1 MKIVVLDGYA
11 LNPGD
16 LSWDGLADLGDLTV
30 HEHSTA
36 DQVIERAAGVE
47 VLLTNKCPV
56 GAEQIAQLPDLRY
69 IGVLATGFNIVDV
82 EAARS
87 RDIPVVNV
95 PTYGTS
101 SVAQMVFAH
110 ILHLTQ
116 NVGHHAT
123 TVSEGRWAAN
133 RDFCYWDTSQVEL
146 ENLVLGIIG
155 FGRIG
160 RRVSELALA
169 FGMNVV
175 TATRDGRAPDATG
188 IRNVDLDELFSLSD
202 IISLHCPLTPQTEGI
217 VSAQRL
223 SLMKSTAFLVNT
235 SRGPLIDEGA
245 LLSALNDGRIAGAGL
260 DVLAIEPPKA
270 NHPLYGA
277 KNCFITPHIAW
288 ATGAARTRL
297 LDTVVDNVRAFAA
310 GNPQNLVN

>member
-16 LSWDGLADLGDLTV
+16 LNWDGLAALGDLTV

-36 DQVIERAAGVE
+36 DQVVGRAAGAE

-56 GAEQIAQLPDLRY
+56 GAEQISALPDLRC

-82 EAARS
+82 EAARA
-87 RDIPVVNV
+87 RNIPVVNV
-95 PTYGTS
+95 PTYGTA
-101 SVAQMVFAH
+101 SVAQMVLAH

-116 NVGHHAT
+116 NVGHHAG

-133 RDFCYWDTSQVEL
+133 RDFCYWDTPLIEL
-146 ENLVLGIIG
+146 ENLTLGIVG

-160 RRVSELALA
+160 GRVAELARA

-175 TATRDGRAPDATG
+175 VATRDGRAPDNSVRT
-188 IRNVDLDELFSLSD
+188 VDLDELFRISD
-202 IISLHCPLTPQTEGI
+202 IISLHCPLTPATEGI
-217 VSAQRL
+217 VSAERL
-223 SLMKSTAFLVNT
+223 AAMKSTAFLVNT
-235 SRGPLIDEGA
+235 SRGPLVDEAA
-245 LLSALNDGRIAGAGL
+245 LLAALNEERIAGAGL
-260 DVLAIEPPKA
+260 DVLAVEPPKA
-270 NHPLYGA
+270 NHPLYTA
-277 KNCFITPHIAW
+277 KNCYITPHIAW

-297 LDTVVDNVRAFAA
+297 LATVVDNVRAYAA
-310 GNPQNLVN
+310 GEAQNVVN

>member
-16 LSWDGLADLGDLTV
+16 LNWDGLAALGDLTV

-36 DQVIERAAGVE
+36 DQVVERAAGAE

-56 GAEQIAQLPDLRY
+56 GAEQISALPDLRC

-82 EAARS
+82 EAARA
-87 RDIPVVNV
+87 RNIPVVNV
-95 PTYGTS
+95 PTYGTA
-101 SVAQMVFAH
+101 SVAQMVLAH

-116 NVGHHAT
+116 NVGHHAG

-133 RDFCYWDTSQVEL
+133 RDFCYWDTPLIEL
-146 ENLVLGIIG
+146 ENLTLGIVG

-160 RRVSELALA
+160 GRVAELARA

-175 TATRDGRAPDATG
+175 VATRDGRAPDNSVRT
-188 IRNVDLDELFSLSD
+188 VDLDELFRISD
-202 IISLHCPLTPQTEGI
+202 IISLHCPLTPATEGI
-217 VSAQRL
+217 VSAERL
-223 SLMKSTAFLVNT
+223 AAMKSTAFLVNT
-235 SRGPLIDEGA
+235 SRGPLVDEAA
-245 LLSALNDGRIAGAGL
+245 LLAALNEERIAGAGL
-260 DVLAIEPPKA
+260 DVLAVEPPKA
-270 NHPLYGA
+270 NHPLYTA
-277 KNCFITPHIAW
+277 KNCYITPHIAW

-297 LDTVVDNVRAFAA
+297 LATVVDNVRAYAA
-310 GNPQNLVN
+310 GEAQNVVN

>member
-16 LSWDGLADLGDLTV
+16 LNWDGLAALGDLTV

-36 DQVIERAAGVE
+36 DQVVERAAGAE

-56 GAEQIAQLPDLRY
+56 GAEQISALPDLRC

-82 EAARS
+82 EAARA
-87 RDIPVVNV
+87 RNIPVVNV
-95 PTYGTS
+95 PTYGTA
-101 SVAQMVFAH
+101 SVAQMVLAH

-116 NVGHHAT
+116 NVGHHAG

-133 RDFCYWDTSQVEL
+133 RDFCYWDTPLVEL
-146 ENLVLGIIG
+146 ENLTLGIVG

-160 RRVSELALA
+160 GRVAKLARA

-175 TATRDGRAPDATG
+175 VATRDGRAPDNSVRT
-188 IRNVDLDELFSLSD
+188 VDLDELFRISD
-202 IISLHCPLTPQTEGI
+202 IISLHCPLTPATEGI
-217 VSAQRL
+217 VSAERL
-223 SLMKSTAFLVNT
+223 AAMKSTAFLVNT
-235 SRGPLIDEGA
+235 SRGPLVDEAA
-245 LLSALNDGRIAGAGL
+245 LLAALNEERIAGAGL
-260 DVLAIEPPKA
+260 DVLAVEPPKA
-270 NHPLYGA
+270 NHPLYTA
-277 KNCFITPHIAW
+277 KNCYITPHIAW

-297 LDTVVDNVRAFAA
+297 LATVVDNVRAYAA
-310 GNPQNLVN
+310 GEAQNVVN